1 MSFMKDAAI
10 QADDRSRGARPC
22 SADIQAARDE
32 ASDMTGVLSGCYDAV
47 RSLRHSAE
55 LDQDVVIT
63 LRATSG
69 YGDVWFVATFEPLGI
84 VIHGEKTETYSVPA
98 MESLSASF
106 DQAVREFD
114 GQIAYAKL
122 AAEFAPEVLA

>member
-22 SADIQAARDE
+22 STEEQTRRDE
-32 ASDMTGVLSGCYDAV
+32 AAELTGVLSGCYDAV

-63 LRATSG
+63 LRATENS
-69 YGDVWFVATFEPLGI
+69 GDVFFLATFEPLGI
-84 VIHGEKTETYSVPA
+84 VIHGYDFGIQQTAAICEP
-98 MESLSASF
+98 LSASF
-106 DQAVREFD
+106 DKAIEDFD
-114 GQIAYAKL
+114 GQVFYTRHMRQL
-122 AAEFAPEVLA
+122 NG